1 MRILYG
7 LVKFLIGF
15 ILALAI
21 LAGGGVAA
29 TLYFVTRLTELPPRP
44 VFENEPPIASSSS
57 ADSQPKSGSGTSA
70 AKQNTQANSQGNSNS
85 LPPGSYRARVTWPDG
100 LILRDRPSYDAN
112 SIGGIGFN
120 QNVIVLEVTSDYEW
134 EKVRLEDSQQEGWVK
149 GGNTEKI

>member
-15 ILALAI
+15 LLAVAI
-21 LAGGGVAA
+21 LAGGSVAA

-44 VFENEPPIASSSS
+44 VFENDRPIASSSPTQS
-57 ADSQPKSGSGTSA
+57 KSGSGTSA
-70 AKQNTQANSQGNSNS
+70 AKQNTQGNSNS

-100 LILRDRPSYDAN
+100 LILRDRPSYDAT
-112 SIGGIGFN
+112 SIGGIEFN
-120 QNVIVLEVTSDYEW
+120 KNVIVLELTSDNEW
-134 EKVRLEDSQQEGWVK
+134 EKVRVENSNQEGWVK